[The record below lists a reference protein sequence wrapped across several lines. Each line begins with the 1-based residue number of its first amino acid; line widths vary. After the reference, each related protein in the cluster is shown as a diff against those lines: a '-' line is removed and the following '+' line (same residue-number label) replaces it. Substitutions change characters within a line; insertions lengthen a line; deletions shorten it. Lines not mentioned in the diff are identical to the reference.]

1 MPRCPFSIFFSAWL
15 CCLQLNTLRGSI
27 LEDVVP
33 STSKHGLARGLPL
46 KEVLEY
52 LVPELNVHC
61 LRLALN
67 TPKVT
72 EQLMKLDEQGVRT
85 KLPLQCGFDSG
96 MLSYQLLYKSYLF
109 SINEHSKVPLRLS
122 DTTCFFGLFYE
133 SFFM

>member
-1 MPRCPFSIFFSAWL
+1 M
-15 CCLQLNTLRGSI
+15 
-27 LEDVVP
+27 P

-72 EQLMKLDEQGVRT
+72 DQLMKLDEQGVRRLLEHIYLACVT
-85 KLPLQCGFDSG
+85 LITRIVWLKLQES
-96 MLSYQLLYKSYLF
+96 LF
-109 SINEHSKVPLRLS
+109 
-122 DTTCFFGLFYE
+122 
-133 SFFM
+133 

>member
-1 MPRCPFSIFFSAWL
+1 M
-15 CCLQLNTLRGSI
+15 
-27 LEDVVP
+27 P

-96 MLSYQLLYKSYLF
+96 MLSYQLLK
-109 SINEHSKVPLRLS
+109 KVLS
-122 DTTCFFGLFYE
+122 VQHK
-133 SFFM
+133 

>member
-1 MPRCPFSIFFSAWL
+1 
-15 CCLQLNTLRGSI
+15 
-27 LEDVVP
+27 VP

-72 EQLMKLDEQGVRT
+72 DQLMKLDEQGVRA
-85 KLPLQCGFDSG
+85 GASRG
-96 MLSYQLLYKSYLF
+96 HIESALL
-109 SINEHSKVPLRLS
+109 IAGIV
-122 DTTCFFGLFYE
+122 T
-133 SFFM
+133 MAQ

>member
-1 MPRCPFSIFFSAWL
+1 M
-15 CCLQLNTLRGSI
+15 
-27 LEDVVP
+27 P

-72 EQLMKLDEQGVRT
+72 DQLMKLDEQGVSRFAVCSVSLTATVVCT
-85 KLPLQCGFDSG
+85 KCRN
-96 MLSYQLLYKSYLF
+96 LF
-109 SINEHSKVPLRLS
+109 TALMRSA
-122 DTTCFFGLFYE
+122 
-133 SFFM
+133 